1 MSGAPPA
8 AATRSKIVATIG
20 PASGDAATVDA
31 LLDAGLAVA
40 RVNCAHGAPDSRAA
54 LIALLRQ
61 RAAARDAPLAIL
73 ADLGG
78 PKLRVGRLAGGS
90 AHLIAGDAFT
100 LTTADV
106 LGDATRVHVDYPALP
121 QDVRHGDAI
130 FLNDGL
136 IRLTVTAV
144 NHTDVETRVEVGGEL
159 SDRKGLSVPGAA
171 LSTPALTDTDL
182 RDLDHL
188 AAHPVDFVGLSFVRA
203 ATDVERL
210 RAELAAR
217 RLPAAIVAKL
227 EKPQAV
233 AALDA
238 ILAVTDAVMV
248 ARGDLGVECDVA
260 AVPVLQ
266 KQIIRAAIAAGVPV
280 ITATQMLESM
290 IASPRPTRAEASDVA
305 NAVLDGSDAIMLSA
319 ETAAG
324 QYPVEAVRVMR
335 TIAAAA
341 ERYADTAEPTV
352 PTTSAGASASEAIG
366 RSACLAATAAGAAAI
381 VCLTS
386 SGQTARAVA
395 RCRPR
400 QPIIAATHDA
410 HTWRRLSLVWGV
422 EPWRLDRLPPDFDGA
437 ATGLLASLRQSGRL
451 ASGAPVVLTAGLP
464 FGSGG
469 ATNTLRIER
478 V

>member
-1 MSGAPPA
+1 MSD
-8 AATRSKIVATIG
+8 AATRVRIVATIG
-20 PASGDAATVDA
+20 PASDDAATIDA
-31 LLDAGLAVA
+31 LLDAGLSVA
-40 RVNCAHGAPDSRAA
+40 RVNCAHGTPAARAA
-54 LIALLRQ
+54 LIDRLRE
-61 RAAARDAPLAIL
+61 RAAARGAPLAVL

-90 AHLIAGDAFT
+90 AHLVAGDLFT

-106 LGDATRVHVDYPALP
+106 VGDATRVHVDYAALP
-121 QDVRHGDAI
+121 RDVRHGDAV

-159 SDRKGLSVPGAA
+159 TDRKGLSVPGVALSVPSLTDEDLAA
-171 LSTPALTDTDL
+171 LDD
-182 RDLDHL
+182 L
-188 AAHPVDFVGLSFVRA
+188 AAHPVDFVGLSFARA
-203 ATDVERL
+203 AADVERL

-217 RLPAAIVAKL
+217 HLPAAIVAKI

-233 AALDA
+233 AALDDL
-238 ILAVTDAVMV
+238 LAVSDAVMV
-248 ARGDLGVECDVA
+248 ARGDLGVECEVA

-266 KQIIRAAIAAGVPV
+266 KRIIRAAIAAAVPV

-290 IASPRPTRAEASDVA
+290 TASPRPTRAEASDVA
-305 NAVLDGSDAIMLSA
+305 NAVLDGSDAVMLSA

-335 TIAAAA
+335 AIAAEA
-341 ERYADTAEPTV
+341 ERFADAATPPAPMSTAHAS
-352 PTTSAGASASEAIG
+352 TTEAIG
-366 RSACLAATAAGAAAI
+366 RSACLAAAAADAAAI

-395 RCRPR
+395 RHRPR
-400 QPIIAATHDA
+400 QAIIALTPDVA
-410 HTWRRLSLVWGV
+410 TWRRLALVWGV
-422 EPWRLDRLPPDFDGA
+422 EPWHLDAMPPDFDRA
-437 ATGLLASLRQSGRL
+437 ATDLLALLRQRGRL
-451 ASGAPVVLTAGLP
+451 AAGATVVLTAGLP
-464 FGSGG
+464 FGRGG

-478 V
+478 L